1 MDETTELSALIGDV
15 YDAALDPA
23 LWRDVLD
30 RTKRFVGGH
39 AASLA
44 WKDAVAKRGDT
55 YYEDH
60 EIDPHYRQLYF
71 EKYIKL
77 DPCTTGQFFAEIG
90 EAVCTS
96 DVIPYDEFKETRFYL
111 EWARPQQL
119 VDAALALLDK
129 TATSMA
135 FLGVFRHERHGL
147 FDDEARR
154 RVRLLIPHF
163 RRALLI
169 GNLINLKKAEAAA
182 LADTLD
188 GIGAGMFLVDA
199 AGRIVHANAAGHAML
214 SAASVLRAEGGR
226 LAANDPGADRT
237 LADAFAM
244 SDGGDGAIGA
254 KAVAVPLIGRDG
266 ERHVAHVL
274 PLTSGARRRAGAS
287 YSAAAALFVH
297 KAALDM
303 ASPPEVIAKTFKL
316 TPMELRVLLAI
327 VEVGGVPE
335 VAVAL
340 GIAETTVKTHLG
352 RAYLKTGTAR
362 QADLVKLVAG
372 FSNPLAP

>member
-1 MDETTELSALIGDV
+1 MDERTELSALIGDV

-23 LWRDVLD
+23 LWRHVLD

-90 EAVCTS
+90 EPVCTS
-96 DVIPYDEFKETRFYL
+96 DVIPYDEFKETRFYK

-188 GIGAGMFLVDA
+188 GISAGMFLVDA
-199 AGRIVHANAAGHAML
+199 AGRIIHANAAGHAML

-254 KAVAVPLIGRDG
+254 KAVAVPLIARDG

>member
-1 MDETTELSALIGDV
+1 MDDSMELSALIGDV

-23 LWRDVLD
+23 LWRDVLA

-96 DVIPYDEFKETRFYL
+96 DVIPYDEFKETRFYK

-119 VDAALALLDK
+119 ADAALALLDK

-147 FDDEARR
+147 FDGEARR
-154 RVRLLIPHF
+154 RIRLLVPHF
-163 RRALLI
+163 RRALLV
-169 GNLINLKKAEAAA
+169 GNLIDLKKAEAAT

-188 GIGAGMFLVDA
+188 GIAAGMFLVDA
-199 AGRIVHANAAGHAML
+199 GGRIVHANTAGHTML
-214 SAASVLRAEGGR
+214 NAADVLRAEGGR

-237 LADAFAM
+237 LTEAFAM
-244 SDGGDGAIGA
+244 SGAGDGAIGV
-254 KAVAVPLIGRDG
+254 KAVAVPLVARNG

-297 KAALDM
+297 KTTLGAP
-303 ASPPEVIAKTFKL
+303 SPPEVIGKTFKL

-340 GIAETTVKTHLG
+340 GIAETTVKTHLS
-352 RAYLKTGTAR
+352 RTYQKTGTAR
-362 QADLVKLVAG
+362 QAELVKLVAG